1 MHILAICQAKKK
13 RKIFLKE
20 KNEEEEA
27 VHEIRVHSNL
37 WEKNHAPCWKGQEDQ
52 ISEEAKRFFSSSS
65 ESHDSSR
72 TSPAALCRLPSFP
85 IWRPN
90 LRSANNCTWSK
101 CSNQGRIPED
111 KTHPPTNNDWCF
123 AGRRAIHNR
132 WMMNGKP
139 STVEYRVPHEMN
151 HNYVPIFNR
160 ALSYFDLSH
169 SLGFRV
175 FFHTFLGTFTR
186 AWQRLHHLIH
196 FCLICLQD
204 FHLTAVDH
212 VLRHA
217 NVWYCK
223 RKCAFHY
230 KIIKL

>member
-1 MHILAICQAKKK
+1 
-13 RKIFLKE
+13 
-20 KNEEEEA
+20 
-27 VHEIRVHSNL
+27 
-37 WEKNHAPCWKGQEDQ
+37 
-52 ISEEAKRFFSSSS
+52 
-65 ESHDSSR
+65 
-72 TSPAALCRLPSFP
+72 
-85 IWRPN
+85 
-90 LRSANNCTWSK
+90 
-101 CSNQGRIPED
+101 
-111 KTHPPTNNDWCF
+111 
-123 AGRRAIHNR
+123 
-132 WMMNGKP
+132 MMNGKP